1 MSLLQAL
8 TSRMAGTKTYAKAID
23 LDGTNDYLSRASDFT
38 GNADGKTFTFSAW
51 VWVNDTGNWNYVY
64 SAATA
69 PNGSLRFWIAVN
81 GANGTIQVYG
91 RNSSNTT
98 ILACATSTGA
108 NVNNTFVHILVSV
121 DLTNTSNRYMYVNDT
136 AVSPT
141 WSTYTNSDID
151 FTQPYHYIAN
161 DSYTPSC
168 KGRVTQVF
176 LDKTYRDLSVEANR
190 RLFITADRK
199 PAQGQAALNPI
210 LYLLMDNPTTAHI
223 NLGTG
228 GNMTLNG
235 TIARSGRGPNQFN
248 APYSDLDGAADY
260 LSRTTAP
267 VGIADGKQ
275 FTFSCVVNKDGSSSI
290 FFINSST
297 TVRFYVYASTSIQVF
312 GYNSSGVKILQ
323 AEILDSVLP
332 VALGRNYTIAI
343 SMDLS
348 DVNKRHIFVNGQTYS
363 TVWTT
368 YTNGSI
374 NFNPATPVFRV
385 GANAASTPTD
395 FFNGR
400 LGNLFFH
407 TSYIDLSVPAN
418 LAKFVTGTGI
428 DAKPVDLGSNGELP
442 FGTAPLIYL
451 PMYGNNA
458 GKNYGTGGDF
468 TVNSGPFLGA
478 RGPNEFWGNKADFNG
493 TTGKLLNGAM
503 SAGADSK
510 TFSGSFYITPDSTGT
525 SLPLFSLHDNPGVK
539 LWLDKSGDFLQFR
552 AKNAAGTTIL
562 DVNNTSGN
570 FIAGTAYQVLFC
582 FDLSDA
588 GKRFIYI
595 SGVSTTL
602 NAATYTNDAV
612 GFSLV
617 ELACIGVDDY
627 TTPSTYFDGRISEFY
642 FTTDYIDFSLEANR
656 LLFRDAFGNPT
667 DLPSLIESGAVPNP
681 AVYMRFDPANQ
692 GLNSGTGG
700 NFTKSGTITDGG
712 QL

>member
-8 TSRMAGTKTYAKAID
+8 TSRMAGTKTYAGAID

-51 VWVNDTGNWNYVY
+51 VYMPDSASGNQPVYV
-64 SAATA
+64 AQ
-69 PNGSLRFWIAVN
+69 
-81 GANGTIQVYG
+81 GANAFFRVYFSSTGTLYVTG
-91 RNSSNTT
+91 RNAANALILSGATT
-98 ILACATSTGA
+98 SLPLSAGTFHHVLISIDLA
-108 NVNNTFVHILVSV
+108 
-121 DLTNTSNRYMYVNDT
+121 NTSNRYIYVNDT
-136 AVSPT
+136 PATCSF
-141 WSTYTNSDID
+141 STYTNDAIAFIQSA
-151 FTQPYHYIAN
+151 HYVGLEPA
-161 DSYTPSC
+161 STYAKS
-168 KGRVTQVF
+168 RLAHVF
-176 LDKTYRDLSVEANR
+176 LDYTYRDLSNSTNR

-210 LYLLMDNPTTAHI
+210 LYLPMDDPTTAHI
-223 NLGTG
+223 NQGTG
-228 GNMTLNG
+228 GNFTLNG
-235 TIARSGRGPNQFN
+235 VVARSGRGPNQFN
-248 APYSDLDGAADY
+248 VPYSDLDGAADY
-260 LSRTTAP
+260 LRHIGSMCANGKQMTISICFNADTITNTYFFHYGDNTSSGSVIALQLYNGEVGIWGADGGAYTLRAVAP
-267 VGIADGKQ
+267 VK
-275 FTFSCVVNKDGSSSI
+275 T
-290 FFINSST
+290 
-297 TVRFYVYASTSIQVF
+297 
-312 GYNSSGVKILQ
+312 
-323 AEILDSVLP
+323 
-332 VALGRNYTIAI
+332 GRNYHLLI
-343 SMDLS
+343 SVDMS
-348 DVNKRHIFVNGQTYS
+348 DSAKRHFVLNGNTS
-363 TVWTT
+363 AATWST
-368 YTNGSI
+368 YTNS
-374 NFNPATPVFRV
+374 NFAFSQTSQTV
-385 GANAASTPTD
+385 GAGW
-395 FFNGR
+395 NGSPGIWMDGKI
-400 LGNLFFH
+400 GNLWFNN
-407 TSYIDLSVPAN
+407 SYIDLSNASN

-428 DAKPVDLGSNGELP
+428 DAKPVSLGANGELP
-442 FGTAPLIYL
+442 TGTSPLIYL

-468 TVNSGPFLGA
+468 TVNSGPYPGA
-478 RGPNEFWGNKADFNG
+478 RGPNEFWGNKADFDG
-493 TTGKLLNGAM
+493 STGKLLNGAM

-681 AVYMRFDPANQ
+681 AVYMRFDPADQ
-692 GLNSGTGG
+692 GRNDGTGG

>member
-8 TSRMAGTKTYAKAID
+8 TSRMAGTKTYAKAVD
-23 LDGTNDYLSRASDFT
+23 FDGTNDYLSRASDFT

-51 VWVNDTGNWNYVY
+51 VWNTSSAQGDFYKSSSRFRIDITNSNLRITGQD
-64 SAATA
+64 S
-69 PNGSLRFWIAVN
+69 
-81 GANGTIQVYG
+81 GANPILIYTSANFKSQVEIGTFYHVLMSI
-91 RNSSNTT
+91 
-98 ILACATSTGA
+98 
-108 NVNNTFVHILVSV
+108 
-121 DLTNTSNRYMYVNDT
+121 DLTNASNRHVYINDVAIT
-136 AVSPT
+136 GGSFG
-141 WSTYTNSDID
+141 TYTNANID
-151 FTQPYHYIAN
+151 FTNTAHGIGEN
-161 DSYTPSC
+161 F
-168 KGRVTQVF
+168 KGRLAHVF
-176 LDKTYRDLSVEANR
+176 LDYTYRDLSNSTNR

-248 APYSDLDGAADY
+248 VPYSDLDGAADY

-368 YTNGSI
+368 YTNDSI

-400 LGNLFFH
+400 LGNVFFD
-407 TSYIDLSVPAN
+407 TKYIDLSVPAN